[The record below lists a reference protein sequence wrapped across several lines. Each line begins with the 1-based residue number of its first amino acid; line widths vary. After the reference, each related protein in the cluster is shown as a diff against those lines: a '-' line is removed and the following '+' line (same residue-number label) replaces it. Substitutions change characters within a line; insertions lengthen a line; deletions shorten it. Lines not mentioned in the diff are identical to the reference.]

1 MKNLALALVAVLG
14 TSVLATAAPIQAK
27 QAAPVKEVKMAK
39 PATHK
44 AKKAKK
50 PAGAK
55 MEAKA
60 ETPKAEVKK

>member
-14 TSVLATAAPIQAK
+14 TSILTTAAPIQTK

-50 PAGAK
+50 PAAAK

>member
-1 MKNLALALVAVLG
+1 MRKLALLFVVLLG
-14 TSVLATAAPIQAK
+14 TSVLATAAPIQTK

-50 PAGAK
+50 PAAAK